1 MLTFSSNF
9 FKAEILVLVLHF
21 SKAPIKIA
29 KISIADFSTLQKNFG
44 LIILLLQSL
53 KDEIVWFVWIA
64 SMLKI
69 RSEFTAQ

>member
-29 KISIADFSTLQKNFG
+29 KISIADFSTPKKFWFDYPSTSKSQLIAKMKLFG
-44 LIILLLQSL
+44 LCG
-53 KDEIVWFVWIA
+53 
-64 SMLKI
+64 
-69 RSEFTAQ
+69 

>member
-29 KISIADFSTLQKNFG
+29 KISIADFSMYSKKILVGLSFYFKVSKMKLFG
-44 LIILLLQSL
+44 L
-53 KDEIVWFVWIA
+53 FG
-64 SMLKI
+64 
-69 RSEFTAQ
+69 

>member
-29 KISIADFSTLQKNFG
+29 KISIADFSTPKSFG

-53 KDEIVWFVWIA
+53 N
-64 SMLKI
+64 LLQ
-69 RSEFTAQ
+69 R